1 MAASHLAI
9 HSTAT
14 ACTFE
19 YPVVV
24 VGGGGGGGE
33 EDAA

>member
-1 MAASHLAI
+1 MVASHLAI

-19 YPVVV
+19 YPVV
-24 VGGGGGGGE
+24 GGGGGGG
-33 EDAA
+33 DAA